1 MKKKSLTDSSRNSV
15 RVLVVDSNADRALP
29 AGPFVTVVPPLWP
42 IAPMSI
48 NRLVIR
54 GSAPMGYAMSRWL
67 LRIQDDD
74 CEVLDERRF

>member
-1 MKKKSLTDSSRNSV
+1 MKKSLTASSHKAH
-15 RVLVVDSNADRALP
+15 RVLVVDSNADCALP

-42 IAPMSI
+42 VAPMSI

-54 GSAPMGYAMSRWL
+54 GSVPIGYAMSRWL
-67 LRIQDDD
+67 FRIQDDD